1 MNGRKIYSILQ
12 TLPWFWIAI
21 ATLFFSS
28 LALRF
33 WGLGR
38 FDRAVFD
45 EVYYVKYGN
54 DYLTRTPFFDVHPPL
69 GKYLIA
75 FAIWI
80 SNFQIGIFQGQNS
93 AFDSRWLNA
102 LTGSLVPLIVAGIA
116 YQLSHRRSYAFIAG
130 LLTSADGLLLVESRY
145 ALLSIYIVFFGLLAQ
160 WCFLLA
166 LDTKHILRW
175 LYLILA
181 GFFFG
186 ATVSIKWYGLGFLLG
201 IYLFYINAWLVRWRQ
216 NRLEISLQPLFR
228 KLTQLKIIPL
238 VLALAIIPAIVYYL
252 IWIPHLQL
260 YPNRGFWELHQKSLT
275 FHQQLGNNAKVHPYC
290 SPWYSWVLMIRPV
303 AYLYETSINSASEKI
318 VYDVHGM
325 GNPILWWL
333 SAIAILVI
341 IGTLIQKF
349 ILHRINDPQLSIK
362 FYILLNYGANW
373 LPWMLVHRCS
383 FIYYYLG
390 AVIFG
395 FLAIAYWIDCLL
407 DSDRRWCRAIAV
419 SLIFAIL
426 GGFAY
431 WLPIYLGLPLK
442 SEEFHRRMWFNSW
455 Y

>member
-21 ATLFFSS
+21 AILFFSS

-80 SNFQIGIFQGQNS
+80 SDRPFWIFQGQNA

-116 YQLSHRRSYAFIAG
+116 YQLNHRRSYAFIAG

-145 ALLSIYIVFFGLLAQ
+145 ALLSIYIIFFGLLAQ

-166 LDTKHILRW
+166 LDTRHILRW

-181 GFFFG
+181 GIFFG
-186 ATVSIKWYGLGFLLG
+186 ATVSVKWYGLGFLLG
-201 IYLFYINAWLVRWRQ
+201 IYLFYINAWLVRWWQ

-238 VLALAIIPAIVYYL
+238 ILALAIITAIVYYL

-275 FHQQLGNNAKVHPYC
+275 FHQQLGNDTKVHPYC
-290 SPWYSWVLMIRPV
+290 SPWYSWVWMIRPV
-303 AYLYETSINSASEKI
+303 AYLYEKSSDSTSEKI

-333 SAIAILVI
+333 SAIAILII
-341 IGTLIQKF
+341 IGTLIQQF
-349 ILHRINDPQLSIK
+349 ILHRINEPQLSIK
-362 FYILLNYGANW
+362 LYILFNYGTNW

-407 DSDRRWCRAIAV
+407 CSDRRWKRAIAV

-426 GGFAY
+426 GGFIY
-431 WLPIYLGLPLK
+431 WLPIYLGLPLNN
-442 SEEFHRRMWFNSW
+442 EEFHRRMWFNSW

>member
-1 MNGRKIYSILQ
+1 MNARKIHSIFQ

-38 FDRAVFD
+38 FNRPVFD
-45 EVYYVKYGN
+45 EVYYVKYAK
-54 DYLTRTPFFDVHPPL
+54 DYLTHTPFFDVHPPL

-80 SNFQIGIFQGQNS
+80 SNVQGWIFQGQNS

-116 YQLSHRRSYAFIAG
+116 YQLSNRRSYAVIAG

-145 ALLSIYIVFFGLLAQ
+145 ALLSIYIVFLGLLGQ

-166 LDTKHILRW
+166 LNTKFILRW

-181 GFFFG
+181 GIFFG
-186 ATVSIKWYGLGFLLG
+186 ATISVKWYGLGFLLG
-201 IYLFYINAWLVRWRQ
+201 IYLVCINAWLIRWWQ
-216 NRLEISLQPLFR
+216 NRLEISIQPFVR

-238 VLALAIIPAIVYYL
+238 LIALTIVPAVVYYL
-252 IWIPHLQL
+252 IWIPHLQI
-260 YPNRGFWELHQKSLT
+260 YPNRGFWALHEKSWT

-303 AYLYETSINSASEKI
+303 AYLYETSTNSANSKI

-333 SAIAILVI
+333 SAIAILCL
-341 IGTLIQKF
+341 IGTLVQKF
-349 ILHRINDPQLSIK
+349 ILHRSNDPQLWIK
-362 FYILLNYGANW
+362 LYILLNYGANW

-390 AVIFG
+390 AVVFG
-395 FLAIAYWIDCLL
+395 FLAIAYWIDRWLC
-407 DSDRRWCRAIAV
+407 SDNRWWRAIAV

-426 GGFAY
+426 WGFAY
-431 WLPIYLGLPLK
+431 WLPIYLGLPLND
-442 SEEFHRRMWFNSW
+442 EEFHRRMWFDSW